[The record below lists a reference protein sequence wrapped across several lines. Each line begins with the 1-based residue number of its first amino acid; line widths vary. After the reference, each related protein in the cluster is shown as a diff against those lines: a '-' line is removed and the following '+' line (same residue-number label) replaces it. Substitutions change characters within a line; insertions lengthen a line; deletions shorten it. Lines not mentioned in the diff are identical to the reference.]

1 MIGLPSG
8 RDFAEAGEAPARKA
22 IQFRKFHTLPP
33 ILVLPNAWDA
43 ASARI
48 LERVGFR
55 AIATTSSGVAG
66 ALGYPDDQH
75 ISRAMLVESVARI
88 TRVVSCPV
96 TVDIEAGYG
105 NTLEAVLQTV
115 RAVIEAGAV
124 GINIEDSTKGQER
137 TLVDSSFQVELL
149 KAIRELAASIDIPL
163 LINARTDMYVLPTG
177 NAITCFAEAVQQAHA
192 YREAGADCLFLMG
205 VSDARLI
212 ADLVQAIHG
221 PINIVAGPNTPT
233 IPELEQL
240 GVARASLASGLMR
253 TTLGHLQRVARELL
267 ERGTYNSL
275 SEGAI
280 SGTEFRTL
288 FLS

>member
-1 MIGLPSG
+1 MITPGQQ
-8 RDFAEAGEAPARKA
+8 EKA
-22 IQFRKFHTLPP
+22 IQFRQLHTLPP

-55 AIATTSSGVAG
+55 AIATTSSGVAA
-66 ALGYPDDQH
+66 ALGYPDGQH
-75 ISRAMLVESVARI
+75 ISRAMLVESVVRI

-105 NTLEAVLQTV
+105 NALEEVLQTV

-137 TLVDSSFQVELL
+137 ALVDSSFQVELL
-149 KAIRELAASIDIPL
+149 KAICELAASMDMPL
-163 LINARTDMYVLPTG
+163 VINARTDVYVLPTG
-177 NAITCFAEAVQQAHA
+177 NAPARFEAAVQRANA

-205 VSDARLI
+205 VSDAQLI

-240 GVARASLASGLMR
+240 GVVRASLASGLMR
-253 TTLGHLQRVARELL
+253 ATLGYLQRVAHELL

-280 SGTEFRTL
+280 SGSEFRTL